1 MSGPTPPP
9 GTSGGYAAPPG
20 TTARHAAPPGTT
32 GEPAHSPD
40 AAPPPGAQPAP
51 DPGSTSVGELIGQVT
66 RDLST
71 LIRQELA
78 LAQAELRQEA
88 TKTGKAAG
96 ALSAAGAA
104 AFLVALFLSIALW
117 SALSN
122 VMDAGWAGLIV
133 AVLWAIIAAVLY
145 TTGRAKLREVRP
157 KPERTVDTLSS
168 VPDALRGQRGGTQ

>member
-1 MSGPTPPP
+1 MSTPTPPP
-9 GTSGGYAAPPG
+9 GTTGGYPAEPGPPGGYAGAPPG
-20 TTARHAAPPGTT
+20 PTAASPG
-32 GEPAHSPD
+32 AI
-40 AAPPPGAQPAP
+40 PPPRTQQE
-51 DPGSTSVGELIGQVT
+51 DPGNASVGELLGQVS

-78 LAQAELRQEA
+78 LAQAEIRQEA

-104 AFLVALFLSIALW
+104 AFLTALFLSVALW
-117 SALSN
+117 AALSN

-133 AVLWAIIAAVLY
+133 AVLWAIIAAVLFAM
-145 TTGRAKLREVRP
+145 GRTKLREVRP
-157 KPERTVDTLSS
+157 RPDRTVDTLSS